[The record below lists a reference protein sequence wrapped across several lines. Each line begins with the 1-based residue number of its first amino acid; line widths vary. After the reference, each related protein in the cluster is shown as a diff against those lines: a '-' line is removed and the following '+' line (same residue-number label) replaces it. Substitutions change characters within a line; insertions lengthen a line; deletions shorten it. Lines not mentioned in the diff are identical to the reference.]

1 MASLTYAFEVPDTI
15 LHGLNTG
22 IFERVGGVI
31 RSTAN
36 KQIVTWL
43 RDSSQTNIASN
54 SFPAPLNQI
63 VNAARA
69 TGAIAG
75 VNQQAASIS
84 NHLIAIT
91 ALNNFIAAGQVLNF
105 GLTAVS
111 LYIMLQKLNQLSDQI
126 NQLEQSIQNEFKRE
140 RDMRFKIA
148 LQAARDVFESD
159 QSAYRDHAARSAID
173 GLYEATENFL
183 TDFDTMLKTNS
194 PNRILFAR
202 HYFLRALYA
211 ETSRIR
217 CYLIAN
223 EIKTAR
229 KRLTEDMPRF
239 QEAASRLVTELL
251 GAHPALFFYKE
262 VPDEILYRFFQL
274 QHWILSPNEMGAVS
288 REAAM
293 FTAVN
298 QVRPDF
304 WVPEV
309 IQDVYGNP
317 LNQIARRPDKTLADK
332 LAELPDAVAEAEMIV
347 ENYQRLLGFE
357 LELAGMRLSFDE
369 WQNLI
374 PEAEIQEHGFGL
386 IIDEEAVNMAIAR
399 LAS

>member
-1 MASLTYAFEVPDTI
+1 MTSLTYAFEVPAAV
-15 LHGLNTG
+15 LHGLSTG
-22 IFERVGGVI
+22 TFERIGGVI

-43 RDSSQTNIASN
+43 RDATPVDASASSLPT
-54 SFPAPLNQI
+54 PLNTI
-63 VNAARA
+63 INAARTVVTVQDGRVTRMA
-69 TGAIAG
+69 VAGVSQQIAG
-75 VNQQAASIS
+75 MS
-84 NHLIAIT
+84 T
-91 ALNNFIAAGQVLNF
+91 AMAAGQVLNF

-126 NQLEQSIQNEFKRE
+126 SQLEQSVQNEFKRE

-183 TDFDTMLKTNS
+183 TDFDAILKADS
-194 PNRILFAR
+194 PNRILLAR

-211 ETSRIR
+211 EISRIR

-229 KRLTEDMPRF
+229 KRLAEDMSRF
-239 QEAASRLVTELL
+239 QAAASRLVTALL
-251 GAHPALFFYKE
+251 GAHPALFFYKD

-274 QHWILSPNEMGAVS
+274 QHWMMSPDDVAAVS
-288 REAAM
+288 RETAI
-293 FTAVN
+293 FTVLN

-304 WVPEV
+304 WVQEV

-317 LNQIARRPDKTLADK
+317 LNQITRRPDKTLADK
-332 LAELPDAVAEAEMIV
+332 IAELPDAVAEAEMIV
-347 ENYQRLLGFE
+347 ENYQRLHGFE

-369 WQNLI
+369 WQSLI

-386 IIDEEAVNMAIAR
+386 IIDKEAVNMAINR